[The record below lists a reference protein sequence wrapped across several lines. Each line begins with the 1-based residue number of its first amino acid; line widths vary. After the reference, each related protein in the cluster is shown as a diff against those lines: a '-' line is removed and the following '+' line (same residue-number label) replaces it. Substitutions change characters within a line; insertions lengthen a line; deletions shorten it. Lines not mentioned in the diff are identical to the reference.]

1 LSNKRDTAEYLGA
14 GIGNDSP
21 PVTPESSMA
30 SENEEWAWMIAED
43 PAFYLSKS
51 GRAET
56 TGG

>member
-1 LSNKRDTAEYLGA
+1 LSNKRDTAEYPGA

-21 PVTPESSMA
+21 PVTSESSMA